1 MRKFALLAAM
11 SVALMAGTAA
21 FAADEPRSGGVINFV
36 APYGDSFSTLDV
48 QASPATQDEFYA
60 KAIHRTLYD
69 WDADLNKPVLGL
81 ATDVSVSEDRLVY
94 TYKLRQDAF
103 FHDGKPLTA
112 DDIIWSYTRIM
123 DPKKGIPTSS
133 LYCRNQGC

>member
-1 MRKFALLAAM
+1 MRKFAMLAAL
-11 SVALMAGTAA
+11 SAVLLAGTAA
-21 FAADEPRSGGVINFV
+21 HAADEPRSGGVINFV
-36 APYGDSFSTLDV
+36 APYGDSFSTLDI

-81 ATDVSVSEDRLVY
+81 ATDVTVSEDRLVY

-103 FHDGKPLTA
+103 STMA
-112 DDIIWSYTRIM
+112 
-123 DPKKGIPTSS
+123 S
-133 LYCRNQGC
+133 L

>member
-1 MRKFALLAAM
+1 MRKFTLLAAM
-11 SVALMAGTAA
+11 SIALMAGTAA
-21 FAADEPRSGGVINFV
+21 YAADEPRSGGVINFV

-69 WDADLNKPVLGL
+69 WDADQNKPVLGL

-94 TYKLRQDAF
+94 TYKLRQTHFSMMAS
-103 FHDGKPLTA
+103 H
-112 DDIIWSYTRIM
+112 
-123 DPKKGIPTSS
+123 
-133 LYCRNQGC
+133 